1 LFVIIMVVEEWE
13 WEVMV
18 DEDRGWVDTE
28 EGMGAEDMAGGEVG
42 AADN

>member
-1 LFVIIMVVEEWE
+1 MVVEEWE

-28 EGMGAEDMAGGEVG
+28 EGMGAEDMAGGEAG